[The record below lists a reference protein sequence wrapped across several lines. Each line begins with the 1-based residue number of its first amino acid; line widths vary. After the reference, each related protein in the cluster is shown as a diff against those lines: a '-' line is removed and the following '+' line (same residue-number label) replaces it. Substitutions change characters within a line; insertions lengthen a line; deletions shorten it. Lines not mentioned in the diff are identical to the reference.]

1 MRLDPHSY
9 ADVGQP
15 RTRSIDLALR
25 VDFSRRTLE
34 GEIALHFHASGGGKV
49 DLDTR
54 DLRIDAVTSLAGA
67 SLAYE
72 LAPAQPVLGSR
83 LRVTLPT
90 GAAGLRIRYGTSPAA
105 SALQWLEPA
114 QTAGGQRSE
123 ERRVGE
129 VWRRR
134 SAPGAAH

>member
-34 GEIALHFHASGGGKV
+34 GEIALHFHQPGDGKL

-54 DLRIDAVTSLAGA
+54 DLRIDAVTSLDGA
-67 SLAYE
+67 SLRHE
-72 LAPAQPVLGSR
+72 LAPAQPILGSR
-83 LRVTLPT
+83 LRVTLP
-90 GAAGLRIRYGTSPAA
+90 GSHR
-105 SALQWLEPA
+105 
-114 QTAGGQRSE
+114 QRA
-123 ERRVGE
+123 RKR
-129 VWRRR
+129 
-134 SAPGAAH
+134 

>member
-49 DLDTR
+49 
-54 DLRIDAVTSLAGA
+54 AGGVQTTP
-67 SLAYE
+67 E
-72 LAPAQPVLGSR
+72 TGVAQVESWTLGTHQGAN
-83 LRVTLPT
+83 TL
-90 GAAGLRIRYGTSPAA
+90 AAGSTGESPRPDPGP
-105 SALQWLEPA
+105 SA
-114 QTAGGQRSE
+114 
-123 ERRVGE
+123 
-129 VWRRR
+129 R
-134 SAPGAAH
+134 SAYSDR